1 VSSAVSFEPE
11 ATADADRFA
20 RERVS
25 PRLRGGPDPVDE
37 PFAVI
42 ATDGELYG
50 HHQQFRDLFLQRLV
64 APDPAAGDRGFD
76 VVSVADLLADPDG
89 PPRPAVKIVERT
101 SWSCHHGVA
110 RWSAECP
117 DAADGRWKGPLRL
130 ALERL
135 AGAVDVV
142 TATELA
148 SLTGGGAFDGARDAY
163 VDVVI
168 GAVTPAEFAA
178 RCWPEASDDVR
189 RRALDLLEAQRWRLA
204 MFASDAW
211 YWDDPI
217 RPETRQ
223 VMRAAAR
230 AARLVDAVAG
240 TTLERR
246 LVADLALLASPSRG
260 LDGAAIYRLALE
272 DVGQQPTTG

>member
-1 VSSAVSFEPE
+1 
-11 ATADADRFA
+11 
-20 RERVS
+20 
-25 PRLRGGPDPVDE
+25 
-37 PFAVI
+37 
-42 ATDGELYG
+42 
-50 HHQQFRDLFLQRLV
+50 
-64 APDPAAGDRGFD
+64 
-76 VVSVADLLADPDG
+76 
-89 PPRPAVKIVERT
+89 VKIVERT